1 MCYEKGYGIK
11 KDIPKALE
19 LYEKSVELGNKDAC
33 FSIARIYEK
42 GENIKMDLSKAIL
55 WYKRGYEKGM
65 PIVHAIWLHAIIKEK
80 V

>member
-1 MCYEKGYGIK
+1 MKNQWNWEIRM
-11 KDIPKALE
+11 PV
-19 LYEKSVELGNKDAC
+19 SVLQE
-33 FSIARIYEK
+33 YMK

-55 WYKRGYEKGM
+55 WYKRGYERGM